1 MDMERKKKMNKIW
14 YCPTDD
20 WTCPYNKDGEC
31 KIDSP
36 MEDCDCF
43 YGYED
48 EEEDEIYIIHLV
60 K

>member
-1 MDMERKKKMNKIW
+1 MNKIW

-20 WTCPYNKDGEC
+20 WICPYNKDGEC
-31 KIDSP
+31 RIDNP

-43 YGYED
+43 YGYEED
-48 EEEDEIYIIHLV
+48 EEDEIYIIHLV